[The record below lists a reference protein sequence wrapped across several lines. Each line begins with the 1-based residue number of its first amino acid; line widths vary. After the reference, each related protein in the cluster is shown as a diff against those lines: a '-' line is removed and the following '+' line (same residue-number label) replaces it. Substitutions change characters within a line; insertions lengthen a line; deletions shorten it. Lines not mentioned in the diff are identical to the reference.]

1 MTITKKGETDMD
13 MKNLINDAKS
23 LGADY
28 FPMFLRKPAPKFVTE
43 SGNPVFG
50 IVAEFDETPKVFKA
64 AKKVRDAGYSKWD
77 VHTPFPIHDIEEA
90 MGIKTTKLPLMAGG
104 AAITG
109 LCIAILLQWGTT
121 DWLYPT
127 VVQGKP
133 FEAWQPFVPI
143 MFELAVLLTAFMCI
157 FGMLAL
163 NGLPRFHHPLFSH
176 ERFCRVGNDRFF
188 IAIEATDPNFDPEK
202 TKALL
207 EEIGGTDITLIEDVS

>member
-1 MTITKKGETDMD
+1 MITTKKGETEMD
-13 MKNLINDAKS
+13 IKSIINDAKS

-28 FPMFLRKPAPKFVTE
+28 FPMLLRKSAPKFVTE
-43 SGNPVFG
+43 SGNAVYG
-50 IVAEFDETPKVFKA
+50 IVAEFSETPKVFSA

-77 VHTPFPIHDIEEA
+77 VHTPFPIHDIESA

-109 LCIAILLQWGTT
+109 VCIAIVLQWGTSLV
-121 DWLYPT
+121 LYPT

-143 MFELAVLLTAFMCI
+143 MFELGILLTAFMCI

-163 NGLPRFHHPLFSH
+163 NGLPRYHHPLFSH
-176 ERFCRVGNDRFF
+176 ERFYRVGNDRFF
-188 IAIEATDPNFDPEK
+188 IAIEATDPNFDPIK
-202 TKALL
+202 TKKLL
-207 EEIGGTDITLIEDVS
+207 EEAGGTDITLIEDVD